1 MKKLSLFELNY
12 NENEL
17 IQNVINL
24 VKKTTNMY
32 PQFKQNISKINL
44 QITDIK
50 KYRSLVIAS
59 ALSYE
64 EHQKDKTKPIKKLVR
79 TNEFNTLEL
88 EDIYEFRINK
98 KENDEIILLG
108 IDQNVWKKSN
118 LSIKKTF
125 RRKAFLQYAVNG
137 IATGKYQNF
146 ILLGPPNTGKTFLA
160 TQFLKNIKNS
170 KKKER
175 IAFINWN
182 IWISTWRLTF
192 SQINPT
198 TNNNSRIYNT
208 LLSVHHLFIDDFAIP
223 RLSEWEREA
232 VFLPLLKQR
241 KQSNLHT
248 GLISNLSLEELKK
261 RISPNWNNN
270 DEASNASIINDFKV
284 FVLA

>member
-1 MKKLSLFELNY
+1 MKKLDIFDLNY

-17 IQNVINL
+17 TQSVINL
-24 VKKTTNMY
+24 IKKTANMH
-32 PQFKQNISKINL
+32 PLFKQNISEINL

-64 EHQKDKTKPIKKLVR
+64 EHQKNKTKPIKKLVR

-88 EDIYEFRINK
+88 EDIYEYIINK
-98 KENDEIILLG
+98 KENEEIILLG
-108 IDQNVWKKSN
+108 IDQNVWKKSDF
-118 LSIKKTF
+118 SIKKTF
-125 RRKAFLQYAVNG
+125 RRKAFLQYAVNC
-137 IATGKYQNF
+137 IATSKYQNF

-170 KKKER
+170 KKQET

-198 TNNNSRIYNT
+198 TNNNSKIYNT
-208 LLSVHHLFIDDFAIP
+208 LLAVHHLFIDDFAIP
-223 RLSEWEREA
+223 RPSEWEREA
-232 VFLPLLKQR
+232 VFFPLLKQR

-248 GLISNLSLEELKK
+248 GLISNLSLEELQK
-261 RISPNWNNN
+261 RINPNWNNI
-270 DEASNASIINDFKV
+270 DEANKSSILNDFKV
-284 FVLA
+284 FALA

>member
-1 MKKLSLFELNY
+1 MKKLNIFELNY
-12 NENEL
+12 NEDEL
-17 IQNVINL
+17 TKNVINL
-24 VKKTTNMY
+24 IKKTANMY
-32 PQFKQNISKINL
+32 PQFKQNISEINL
-44 QITDIK
+44 QITDIE

-64 EHQKDKTKPIKKLVR
+64 EHQKNKTKPIKKLVR

-88 EDIYEFRINK
+88 EDIYEYIINK
-98 KENDEIILLG
+98 KENVKTILLG
-108 IDQNVWKKSN
+108 IDQNVWKKSDF
-118 LSIKKTF
+118 SIKKTF

-146 ILLGPPNTGKTFLA
+146 ILLGPPNTGKTFLT

-170 KKKER
+170 KKQET

-192 SQINPT
+192 SQINST
-198 TNNNSRIYNT
+198 TNDNSRIYNT
-208 LLSVHHLFIDDFAIP
+208 LLSVDHLFIDDFAIP

-248 GLISNLSLEELKK
+248 GLISNLSLEELQK
-261 RISPNWNNN
+261 RVNPNWSNI
-270 DEASNASIINDFKV
+270 DEANNTSILNDFKV